1 VPCVAFWG
9 TLRMGAPATSSEVV
23 LAGLQVTGV
32 PPRPRTVGRAR
43 RRRHSRG
50 SIPPTSVTTS
60 TDVDAVLAGTDA
72 VAYPARGDIRPEEAI
87 AAVERCLQAV
97 KHVATL
103 PAEVEARRWASD

>member
-1 VPCVAFWG
+1 
-9 TLRMGAPATSSEVV
+9 
-23 LAGLQVTGV
+23 
-32 PPRPRTVGRAR
+32 
-43 RRRHSRG
+43 
-50 SIPPTSVTTS
+50 
-60 TDVDAVLAGTDA
+60 VLAGTDA